1 MTAEAPPEAWGEV
14 ETLDAPSPA
23 RGFWS
28 DLFNPVSLTGLL
40 DAGVVL
46 LFVAGLNVGYGL
58 SKKLELWYAF
68 ITIGKLVLLGM
79 SWKQRAPLSGPAKWL
94 IGSTTIMVLATMVT
108 GIGSIGPYIA
118 VAAFLVNL
126 VLTSMLIG
134 RAPVSRYLIG
144 PVLLITVTA
153 VYHIVLCQTHRM
165 PTWFGRFFYF
175 GANQF
180 NLGGE
185 IEIIACFAAAF
196 ALPRLM
202 ALPVLAILLYDMD
215 LMQARSAILA
225 GFFTFV
231 VMMLFDGKHR
241 LTQRRAMGLLLL
253 APIAALLF
261 VGAGAGGK
269 LADAASNVLLLHDSH
284 RGIESGGSGRADLWE
299 WSFQLFEESPIVGHD
314 LSYFDSIGFIGSH
327 NLFIYGLAQY
337 GLMSLFFVGSLIYSY
352 IVLLRRDVYRFAILS
367 CALPLLLFNDRFT
380 SLNPYP
386 FMFFVLLTKPA
397 QFAED
402 TA

>member
-1 MTAEAPPEAWGEV
+1 MTTDAPPDVWDEV
-14 ETLDAPSPA
+14 ETLDAPAPA
-23 RGFWS
+23 RGFWAALR
-28 DLFNPVSLTGLL
+28 DPVVLAGLL

-68 ITIGKLVLLGM
+68 ITIGKLVLLAT
-79 SWKQRAPLSGPAKWL
+79 SWNQRAPLSGPAKWL
-94 IGSTTIMVLATMVT
+94 IGSTTVMVLATTVT
-108 GIGSIGPYIA
+108 GVGSIGPYIA
-118 VAAFLVNL
+118 VASFLVNL
-126 VLTSMLIG
+126 ALTSMLIG
-134 RAPVSRYLIG
+134 RAPVSRYLVG
-144 PVLLITVTA
+144 PALLITATA

-165 PTWFGRFFYF
+165 PTWFGRYFYF

-185 IEIIACFAAAF
+185 LEIIACFAAAF
-196 ALPRLM
+196 SLPRLI
-202 ALPVLAILLYDMD
+202 ALPVLAILLYDMN
-215 LMQARSAILA
+215 LMQARSAIVA

-241 LTQRRAMGLLLL
+241 LTRGRAIGLLML
-253 APIAALLF
+253 APVAALVL

-269 LADAASNVLLLHDSH
+269 IADAASNVLLLHDSH

-352 IVLLRRDVYRFAILS
+352 VMLLRRDIYRFAILF

-380 SLNPYP
+380 SMNPYP
-386 FMFFVLLTKPA
+386 FMFFVLLTKPSLP
-397 QFAED
+397 QED